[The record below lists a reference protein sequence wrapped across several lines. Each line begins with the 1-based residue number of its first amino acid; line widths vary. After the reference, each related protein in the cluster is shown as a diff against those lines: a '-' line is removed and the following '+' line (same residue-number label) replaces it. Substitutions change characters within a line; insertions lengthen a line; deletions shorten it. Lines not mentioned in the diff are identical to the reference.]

1 MSSSAV
7 YLARS
12 AECRQS
18 RKKRTR
24 GFTLVEV
31 LLAMAILAVIMTGI
45 YASFSTAGMNVE
57 HAEVIREE
65 TDIARALINRL
76 SADIENAYLKT
87 NDDFT
92 FFYGKKEEAESGGNE
107 RVRRDSISMTTLTNW
122 RKPGSKETELW
133 EVGYFFKEQ
142 PEGKGH
148 MLYRREKREL
158 SSDVPPLEGGI
169 EYEITDRVAGLQFR
183 YLSVSDWTDEGWE
196 QKRAIPKAVEI
207 TLTLDSGKVYTTR
220 VDVGHS

>member
-76 SADIENAYLKT
+76 SADIENAYLQT
-87 NDDFT
+87 NNALT
-92 FFYGKKEEAESGGNE
+92 FFYGKKKETESGGE
-107 RVRRDSISMTTLTNW
+107 QVRRDTISMTTLTNW
-122 RKPGSKETELW
+122 RKPDSKETELW
-133 EVGYFFKEQ
+133 EVGYFFKEK
-142 PEGKGH
+142 PEGGGH
-148 MLYRREKREL
+148 TLYRREKREL
-158 SSDVPPLEGGI
+158 SSDAPPLEGGV

-183 YLSVSDWTDEGWE
+183 YLSGSDWTDEGWE
-196 QKRAIPKAVEI
+196 QKAAIPKAVEI

-220 VDVGHS
+220 VNVGNS